1 MVNVQERHFMH
12 TVENLGFILRSVLPI
27 IFLELKIPIFIDL
40 GGFSDD
46 AS

>member
-1 MVNVQERHFMH
+1 MH
-12 TVENLGFILRSVLPI
+12 TVENLGFILKRVLPI
-27 IFLELKIPIFIDL
+27 VIFLELKIPIFIYL